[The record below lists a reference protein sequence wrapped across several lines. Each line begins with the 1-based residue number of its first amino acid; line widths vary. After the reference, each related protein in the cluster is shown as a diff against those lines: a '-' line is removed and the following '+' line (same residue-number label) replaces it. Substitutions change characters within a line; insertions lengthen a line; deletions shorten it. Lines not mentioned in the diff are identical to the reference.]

1 MLNKCLDTDV
11 KKELFFEL
19 QKGIEISDKPFS
31 KIAQK
36 TCLSEKEVMKLIDL
50 FYENSL
56 IRRFGVVTNNR
67 KIGFKSILC
76 AASVTENTKS
86 YAEAKLCEQL
96 GITHCYYREHTQ
108 NLWFTLTVHDSEYFD
123 KINELKEVVR
133 PAKML
138 IFPAIVHYKTSVIFN
153 LGLKG
158 NENSK
163 STVSKKNEKAY
174 SLSEIEKKLIKQL
187 FDLPIR
193 NFSFDKISQDIG
205 IKTEDTLAILSRLKE
220 NSVIKRIALLPYHY
234 NLGYNINTM
243 CVWNVPNTKIDKLG
257 EKLAAFPDITHCY
270 ERRPC
275 SEFKFNLFAMFHA
288 DNEESEQKTY
298 SEILSLDEELKNGVK
313 LRSLKEV
320 KKSSFMPFL

>member
-1 MLNKCLDTDV
+1 MINECLDNDV
-11 KKELFFEL
+11 KKKLFFEL
-19 QKGIEISDKPFS
+19 QKGIEITERPFDEIS
-31 KIAQK
+31 KRMGIPEDEVIALTK
-36 TCLSEKEVMKLIDL
+36 MFFANNLV
-50 FYENSL
+50 
-56 IRRFGVVTNNR
+56 RRFGVVTNNR

-86 YAEAKLCEQL
+86 YVETKLCAQP

-108 NLWFTLTVHDSEYFD
+108 NLWFTLTVHESEYFD
-123 KINELKEVVR
+123 KINELKEIIK

-158 NENSK
+158 NLNRK
-163 STVSKKNEKAY
+163 STVLKKNEEFY

-187 FDLPIR
+187 FDLPIT
-193 NFSFDKISQDIG
+193 NFSFDKISRDIG
-205 IKTEDTLAILSRLKE
+205 IKTEETLPVLSRLKE
-220 NSVIKRIALLPYHY
+220 NGVIKRIALLPYHY
-234 NLGYNINTM
+234 NLGYNINAM

-288 DNEESEQKTY
+288 DDEESEQKIY

-313 LRSLKEV
+313 LKSLKEV
-320 KKSSFMPFL
+320 KKSSFMPFF